1 MISRAELEEVASL
14 PARIQRGWSLA
25 WSSDFG
31 RKVVETYLTRVGIMG
46 LALLTTVIVS
56 RLLGPSGRGLYA
68 IAVATGTMGVQFGN
82 LGLHVSNIYFAAR
95 DSSLLPQLTGNS
107 LAVSFGFGSLLAVL
121 IGGVLLASPGLIDLR
136 GATLF
141 LALLWIPF
149 GLAYLL
155 LQDLML
161 GLQDVRGYNLL
172 EAASKA
178 IPLLFIAVL
187 IAFGRISVA
196 ALFATTVVALIG
208 NCLWAFQRLQP
219 HLLEPPRI
227 SREVFRSSFR
237 YALKAYLTTSFCF
250 LVLRADLFMV
260 QHMRGPEQAGYYSI
274 ASTMADYV
282 SVVAVIVGIILLP
295 KISAL
300 QDIRQKLGLTRKAV
314 LATTAVLLPSLGIA
328 AVLARPIVRLLFG
341 EAFLPAAFAFA
352 LLMPGML
359 FLGIHSVAVQF
370 LNSIGFPMTVVYI
383 WGTCTIFNIA
393 VNLWAI
399 PTHGIAGASIVSSI
413 SYFFAFAAVMQVIRR
428 TARRMGS
435 EAVAPVL

>member
-1 MISRAELEEVASL
+1 MGKPALEEVVSL
-14 PARIQRGWSLA
+14 PGRVHRTCRRA
-25 WSSDFG
+25 WSSDFAQ
-31 RKVVETYLTRVGIMG
+31 KVFETYLTRVGIMALG
-46 LALLTTVIVS
+46 LVTTVIVS

-68 IAVATGTMGVQFGN
+68 IAVATGTLGVQFGN
-82 LGLHVSNIYFAAR
+82 LGLHTSNIYFAAR
-95 DSSLLPQLTGNS
+95 DSTLLPQLMGNS
-107 LAVSFGFGSLLAVL
+107 LAVSFGFGSLLAALV
-121 IGGVLLASPGLIDLR
+121 GGVLLASPGLIDLR

-178 IPLLFIAVL
+178 GPLLFIAVL
-187 IAFGRISVA
+187 FAIGRISVA
-196 ALFATTVVALIG
+196 GLFATTVVALIG
-208 NCLWAFQRLQP
+208 NCVWAFQRLQP

-282 SVVAVIVGIILLP
+282 SVVAVIVGIILFP
-295 KISAL
+295 RISAL

-328 AVLARPIVRLLFG
+328 ALLAHPIVRLLFG
-341 EAFLPAAFAFA
+341 EAFLPAALAFA

-370 LNSIGFPMTVVYI
+370 LNSIGFPLTVVYI
-383 WGTCTIFNIA
+383 WGTCTAFNII

-399 PTHGIAGASIVSSI
+399 PRHGIAGASIVSSV
-413 SYFFAFAAVMQVIRR
+413 SYFLAFAAVMQVIRR
-428 TARRMGS
+428 TARQMDDP
-435 EAVAPVL
+435 AVVPVH